1 MTIPLAA
8 VAVVALL
15 ALVMV
20 LALCEVV
27 LLHVSVA
34 RASAMASPSDAD
46 EDRVVDARAAR
57 LGELLHRREATLGA
71 VLVSRLVAQVGV
83 VGVVVA
89 LASGE
94 DLAASTWLA
103 VAGALVVL
111 LATTEAFAKT
121 IGLVRTE
128 DVALRVTPVI
138 WFIGHIPLLGVVGS
152 ILSSTIRRRT
162 AGIDDVERPRVSEEE
177 LLAMAEVAVEAEVIE
192 TSERALIQ
200 SIIAFGDTIV
210 REVMVPR
217 PDMVTVESTWGISD
231 VMEVVILNG
240 FSRIPVTGE
249 GIDDIVGVAYAKD
262 LMRAER
268 DGNGTHAVGDHVRQA
283 RVVPEQQRVSSLLPE
298 MQQQQFHMAIV
309 IDEYGGVAGLVTLE
323 DLIEELVGE
332 IVDEFDVEDPM
343 AEPLPGGAYR
353 VNARMPLDE
362 VNDLLDADLPEGDWD
377 TVGGLL
383 FGTLGHVPAEGEAID
398 IASHRLTA
406 ARVQGRRIGL
416 VRIDRLRSSD
426 RVPEHSEQGA

>member
-1 MTIPLAA
+1 MA
-8 VAVVALL
+8 VSAVLVLL

-20 LALCEVV
+20 FAVCEVV
-27 LLHVSVA
+27 LVHVTVP
-34 RASAMASPSDAD
+34 RATAMADEG
-46 EDRVVDARAAR
+46 EDRAIRRAAE
-57 LGELLHRREATLGA
+57 LVTLLHHREATLGA

-89 LASGE
+89 SGSSE
-94 DLAASTWLA
+94 DLGTVTWLGIA
-103 VAGALVVL
+103 TALVVV
-111 LATTEAFAKT
+111 LATVEAFVKT
-121 IGLVRTE
+121 AGLVRTE
-128 DVALRVTPVI
+128 AVALRITPVI
-138 WFIGHIPLLGVVGS
+138 QLLSRVPLLGLVGRG
-152 ILSSTIRRRT
+152 LSSFIRRRT
-162 AGIDDVERPRVSEEE
+162 PGTDDVERPNVSEEE
-177 LLAMAEVAVEAEVIE
+177 LLALAEVAAEAEVIE
-192 TSERALIQ
+192 SSEHALIE

-210 REVMVPR
+210 REVLVPR
-217 PDMVTVESTWGISD
+217 PDMITVDATWGISD

-240 FSRIPVTGE
+240 FSRIPVVGD
-249 GIDDIVGVAYAKD
+249 GIDDVIGIAYAKD

-268 DGNGTHAVGDHVRQA
+268 DGNGTHPVGAHVRQA
-283 RVVPEQQRVSSLLPE
+283 RFVPEQQRVSALLPE
-298 MQQQQFHMAIV
+298 MQSEQFHMAVV

-383 FGTLGHVPAEGEAID
+383 FGSLGHVPSEGESIE
-398 IASHRLTA
+398 IGRHRLTA

-416 VRIDRLRSSD
+416 VRIDRLSPSAT
-426 RVPEHSEQGA
+426 SELSASATRHARPAR